1 MKNLISQAT
10 YEAALKKG
18 RQKLEQPH
26 ALSARYNA
34 RSHELTLLFSNGFK
48 CSLDVRRAALLSEH
62 PDADFSDPYVTPGGD
77 GLIFDRAGLQVG
89 VPALVG
95 PFLPQSVARHS
106 VSAAQGR
113 RTSAHKAA
121 AARLN
126 GAKGGRPKKEH
137 AAADNSSCR
146 GDRK

>member
-1 MKNLISQAT
+1 MKSLITQVA

-18 RQKLEQPH
+18 RQGLEQPH

-34 RSHELTLLFSNGFK
+34 RSHELTLQFSNGFK

-62 PDADFSDPYVTPGGD
+62 PDADFSDPHVTPGGD

-95 PFLPQSVARHS
+95 PFVPQGVARHS
-106 VSAAQGR
+106 LAAAEGR
-113 RTSAHKAA
+113 RASREERQQTELIK
-121 AARLN
+121 
-126 GAKGGRPKKEH
+126 RP
-137 AAADNSSCR
+137 ADSHR
-146 GDRK
+146 